1 MSNLTIST
9 DREVLKKARLR
20 AVRENTSVNAVLRDF
35 MESYAG
41 IHGEK
46 TEAAHDLLVLARGQ
60 HDRAAA
66 DNAGIATKYTNADE
80 SGFSRYQCVGVYV

>member
-20 AVRENTSVNAVLRDF
+20 AIREGTSVNAVLRDF

-41 IHGEK
+41 VHGERS
-46 TEAAHDLLVLARGQ
+46 EATHDLLTLAKTTQSRSGGRRWSRDEVYERG
-60 HDRAAA
+60 
-66 DNAGIATKYTNADE
+66 
-80 SGFSRYQCVGVYV
+80 

>member
-1 MSNLTIST
+1 VSNLTIST

-46 TEAAHDLLVLARGQ
+46 TEAAHDLLVLARSTRSRSGGQ
-60 HDRAAA
+60 RWNRNEVHER
-66 DNAGIATKYTNADE
+66 G
-80 SGFSRYQCVGVYV
+80 

>member
-20 AVRENTSVNAVLRDF
+20 AVREGTSVNAVLRGF

-41 IHGEK
+41 VHGERS
-46 TEAAHDLLVLARGQ
+46 EAAHDLLTLAKSTRSRSGG
-60 HDRAAA
+60 RRWSR
-66 DNAGIATKYTNADE
+66 DE
-80 SGFSRYQCVGVYV
+80 VYERR